1 MKWKTLEHN
10 GILFPPAFESVGIK
24 IKIKGEKIDLDLPQ
38 EEMIYQW
45 AKKKD
50 TPYAQDKVFQ
60 KNFVGDFAKKLSDK
74 FKKISYSD
82 IDFSN
87 AFQIV
92 DKEKEIKERQGG
104 EAHLSEEQ
112 VLAVVQKQAK
122 QRREAIIQ
130 YEQAGRDDLV
140 AKEREELEIIEAYLP
155 KQLGDDEIRRVVQE
169 IVTTTGASSMR
180 DMGKVM
186 GAAMQQLKGRA
197 DGRRINEIARELL
210 SGHGS

>member
-1 MKWKTLEHN
+1 MSLIDQLPEDLKQAMK
-10 GILFPPAFESVGIK
+10 
-24 IKIKGEKIDLDLPQ
+24 
-38 EEMIYQW
+38 
-45 AKKKD
+45 AKD
-50 TPYAQDKVFQ
+50 RVRLRTIRSLRA
-60 KNFVGDFAKKLSDK
+60 AL
-74 FKKISYSD
+74 
-82 IDFSN
+82 
-87 AFQIV
+87 
-92 DKEKEIKERQGG
+92 KEKEIEERQGG
-104 EAHLSEEQ
+104 EARLSEEQ

-155 KQLGDDEIRRVVQE
+155 KKLGDEEIRRVVQE

-180 DMGKVM
+180 DIGKVM